1 MLNILKPKQ
10 RILAAETTNLAARS
24 LNSIRG
30 LIRALLLII
39 AMPLSAYAVADP
51 DKISASASNSTQI
64 LAVQNDQIDV
74 VPASI
79 DTRELLWRVLDALI
93 SNQESIAKLTANS
106 EHMQDDIAKLQTDI
120 TTLRTELR
128 TESKELRT
136 ETKELRTETKEL
148 RELIH
153 TSSISNLRWSVG
165 TIVAIIVT
173 GFLAPLA
180 YNRRGI
186 VARRKG
192 PARTKKK

>member
-10 RILAAETTNLAARS
+10 RILAAETTNLAARP

-30 LIRALLLII
+30 LIRALLLLLII

-51 DKISASASNSTQI
+51 DSNSASVTNSTQI
-64 LAVQNDQIDV
+64 LAVQNNEIDV

-79 DTRELLWRVLDALI
+79 DTRELLWRVLEVLI
-93 SNQESIAKLTANS
+93 SNQASIAKLTADS
-106 EHMQDDIAKLQTDI
+106 ERMQDDIAKLQTD
-120 TTLRTELR
+120 TTNLRT
-128 TESKELRT
+128 
-136 ETKELRTETKEL
+136 ELRTETKEL
-148 RELIH
+148 RELMH

-180 YNRRGI
+180 YNRRTI

>member
-10 RILAAETTNLAARS
+10 RILAAETKTLPARP
-24 LNSIRG
+24 LNSIREF
-30 LIRALLLII
+30 IRALLLLLMI

-64 LAVQNDQIDV
+64 LAVQNDQIDI

-93 SNQESIAKLTANS
+93 SNQESIAKLTADS
-106 EHMQDDIAKLQTDI
+106 EHMQSDIA
-120 TTLRTELR
+120 EL
-128 TESKELRT
+128 K
-136 ETKELRTETKEL
+136 TETKEL
-148 RELIH
+148 RELMH

-180 YNRRGI
+180 YNRKTI

>member
-1 MLNILKPKQ
+1 MLNILKPMQ
-10 RILAAETTNLAARS
+10 RISAAETKTLPARP
-24 LNSIRG
+24 LNSIREF
-30 LIRALLLII
+30 IRALLLLLII
-39 AMPLSAYAVADP
+39 AMPLSAYAAADP
-51 DKISASASNSTQI
+51 DSSSASVTNSTEI
-64 LAVQNDQIDV
+64 LAAQSNEIDV

-79 DTRELLWRVLDALI
+79 DTRELLWRVLEVLI
-93 SNQESIAKLTANS
+93 SNQASIAELTADS
-106 EHMQDDIAKLQTDI
+106 ERMQDDIAKLQTDI

-136 ETKELRTETKEL
+136 ETKELREL
-148 RELIH
+148 MH

-180 YNRRGI
+180 YNRRTI
-186 VARRKG
+186 VAQRKG